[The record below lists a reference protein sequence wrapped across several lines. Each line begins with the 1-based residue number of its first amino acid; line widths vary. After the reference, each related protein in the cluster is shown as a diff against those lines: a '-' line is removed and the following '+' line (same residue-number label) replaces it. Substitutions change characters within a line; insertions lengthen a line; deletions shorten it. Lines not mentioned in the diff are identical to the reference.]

1 MFSDCR
7 SKKVVL
13 VSHCFLNQNS
23 ISDGTA
29 DYPAT
34 NESVLNFLIQSKV
47 GIIQMPCPET
57 LCLGLDRGDIHGAER
72 DVVVENTRIRE
83 SMNKSNAV
91 EILNKLV
98 NQVVF
103 QIEEYIKND
112 FSVKGVIGI
121 NRSPSCGVNT
131 TSKNNKEVNG
141 EGVFIESLRKKLK
154 EKDINIDMIG
164 IKALET
170 EEALISIRNLLQDV
184 QEKL

>member
-13 VSHCFLNQNS
+13 VSHCILNQNS

-34 NESVLNFLIQSKV
+34 NESVLKLLIQSKV

-72 DVVVENTRIRE
+72 DVVAENTRIRD
-83 SMNKSNAV
+83 SMNKLTAI
-91 EILNKLV
+91 EILNK
-98 NQVVF
+98 VVF
-103 QIEEYIKND
+103 QIDEYIKNG
-112 FSVKGVIGI
+112 FSVAEVIGI

-131 TSKNNKEVNG
+131 TSKNNKEVDG
-141 EGVFIESLRKKLK
+141 EGVFIERLRNKLK
-154 EKDINIDMIG
+154 EKV
-164 IKALET
+164 
-170 EEALISIRNLLQDV
+170 LIL
-184 QEKL
+184 K

>member
-1 MFSDCR
+1 MFSDYR

-13 VSHCFLNQNS
+13 VSHCILNQNA

-34 NESVLNFLIQSKV
+34 NESVLNLLIQSKV

-72 DVVVENTRIRE
+72 EVVVENTRIRHE
-83 SMNKSNAV
+83 LERDKSI
-91 EILNKLV
+91 EKLNSLAD
-98 NQVVF
+98 QIVF
-103 QIEEYIKND
+103 QIEEYIKNR
-112 FSVKGVIGI
+112 FSIAGIIGI

-131 TSKNNKEVNG
+131 TSKNNEEVNG
-141 EGVFIESLRKKLK
+141 EGVFVERLRNKLK
-154 EKDINIDMIG
+154 EKGINIDVIG

-170 EEALISIRNLLQDV
+170 EESLISIRNLLD
-184 QEKL
+184 K

>member
-13 VSHCFLNQNS
+13 ISHCILNQNA

-34 NESVLNFLIQSKV
+34 NESVLNLLIKSKV

-57 LCLGLDRGDIHGAER
+57 LCLGLDRGDIHGSER
-72 DVVVENTRIRE
+72 DVVIENTRIRE
-83 SMNKSNAV
+83 SMNKPDAV

-103 QIEEYIKND
+103 QIEEYINNG
-112 FSVKGVIGI
+112 FSVAGVIGI

-141 EGVFIESLRKKLK
+141 EGVFIERLRNKLK
-154 EKDINIDMIG
+154 EKGINIDMIG

-170 EEALISIRNLLQDV
+170 EEALISIRNLLN
-184 QEKL
+184 K